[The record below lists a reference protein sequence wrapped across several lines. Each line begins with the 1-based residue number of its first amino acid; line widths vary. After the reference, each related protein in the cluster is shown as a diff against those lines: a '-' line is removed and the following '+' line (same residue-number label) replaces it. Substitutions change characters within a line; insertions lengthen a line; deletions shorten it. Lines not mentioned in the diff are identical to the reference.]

1 MDMLNSEY
9 DKLAE
14 LQLKLSYLLKDDWEA
29 QRKEQ
34 RASRKLDIE
43 QRQVE
48 FDKELALQDKERRKK
63 WTPKRPTNKK
73 KMGLCDELLE
83 LLRNE
88 EQLEIVNE
96 SDHRDVDTSILILP
110 PSILESFWSLEIDPP
125 VMRSEIEPTVKLLMQ
140 TKSELE

>member
-14 LQLKLSYLLKDDWEA
+14 LQLKLSSRLKDDWEA

-48 FDKELALQDKERRKK
+48 FDQELALQDKERRKK
-63 WTPKRPTNKK
+63 WTPKRPSNKK
-73 KMGLCDELLE
+73 KMGLCDELVGFLK
-83 LLRNE
+83 NE

-96 SDHRDVDTSILILP
+96 SDHTDVDTSILILP

-125 VMRSEIEPTVKLLMQ
+125 VMRSEIEPTVNLLMK
-140 TKSELE
+140 TKAELE

>member
-96 SDHRDVDTSILILP
+96 SDHRDVDTSILIYHRPFWNHSGLWKL
-110 PSILESFWSLEIDPP
+110 ILL
-125 VMRSEIEPTVKLLMQ
+125 
-140 TKSELE
+140 

>member
-1 MDMLNSEY
+1 MLNSEY

>member
-14 LQLKLSYLLKDDWEA
+14 LQLKLSSRLKDDWEA

-43 QRQVE
+43 RRQVE
-48 FDKELALQDKERRKK
+48 FDQELALQDKERRKK
-63 WTPKRPTNKK
+63 WTPKRPSNKK
-73 KMGLCDELLE
+73 KMGLCDELAGFLK
-83 LLRNE
+83 NE

-96 SDHRDVDTSILILP
+96 SDHTDVDTSILILP

-125 VMRSEIEPTVKLLMQ
+125 VMRSEIEPTVNLLMK
-140 TKSELE
+140 TKAELE

>member
-14 LQLKLSYLLKDDWEA
+14 LQLKLSHLLKDDWEA

-83 LLRNE
+83 FLKNE

-96 SDHRDVDTSILILP
+96 SDHREVDTSILILP